1 MVRILNKTN
10 YKGQQIVSIEDK
22 IGQQFAIVLG
32 YKKLFASIADAKRH
46 INGKPTI
53 YDIEVDR
60 LTMERCKQLER
71 VYEIASHRY
80 MTIDKG
86 ISASNIGYIIAYDG
100 QEYIAD
106 ITIRKDLDYRTECAI
121 FKAVDRQI
129 TFDNAIPL
137 YKKMDVDYSIEAL
150 EKCIDEFIDQLENKS
165 ND

>member
-1 MVRILNKTN
+1 MVRILKSRT
-10 YKGQQIVSIEDK
+10 YKGQQIVSVEDR
-22 IGQQFAIVLG
+22 IGQQFAIILG
-32 YKKLFASIADAKRH
+32 TTKLFAGVADAKRH

-60 LTMERCKQLER
+60 LTRERCEQVER
-71 VYEIASHRY
+71 VYKLVNNRY
-80 MTIDKG
+80 MIIDKG

-137 YKKMDVDYSIEAL
+137 YKKMDIDYSIEAL
-150 EKCIDEFIDQLENKS
+150 EKCIDEFIDQLENKK
-165 ND
+165 